1 MKPSERY
8 IQLSSA
14 ATLAAQQYLER
25 RERRCRACA
34 SASQAVA
41 LFLGMPEGRTSII
54 ELDESLRESSRNVPI
69 GSDVA
74 LRVGQDGFFYF
85 GLSLHFEN
93 SAQAHFG
100 AVTILVGV
108 DVSRSDYVVK
118 HVRSFEVEDLSEQ
131 SLRPFADHVYTAL
144 KENYE
149 TPYAQG
155 RQSIGF
161 INGHGAA

>member
-1 MKPSERY
+1 MEPSERY
-8 IQLSSA
+8 LQLSSVA
-14 ATLAAQQYLER
+14 ALSAKQYLER
-25 RERRCRACA
+25 RERRHRACA
-34 SASQAVA
+34 SASHAVA

-54 ELDESLRESSRNVPI
+54 ELDESLRESGREVPI

-85 GLSLHFEN
+85 GLHLHFEN
-93 SAQAHFG
+93 STQAHFG

-108 DVSRSDYVVK
+108 DVSASDYVVK

-131 SLRPFADHVYTAL
+131 SLRPFADHVYNAL

-149 TPYAQG
+149 TPYSRG

-161 INGHGAA
+161 INGNGVA